1 MDKYVFIGATLALT
15 IYAQIT
21 MKWRALVLAP
31 SVPARK
37 IDYLIMMYTDPWVL
51 SVFVCALAASVSWS
65 LAIERTPL
73 TLAYPFMA
81 LTFALVPL
89 ASFLLL
95 RESLSPMQVLG
106 AGLIVVGIALSAV
119 TT

>member
-1 MDKYVFIGATLALT
+1 MDRYVFIGATLALT
-15 IYAQIT
+15 IYAQII

-31 SVPARK
+31 AVPGRK
-37 IDYLIMMYTDPWVL
+37 IDYLITMYTDPWVL
-51 SVFVCALAASVSWS
+51 SVFACALGASVCWA

-89 ASFLLL
+89 ASFVLL
-95 RESLSPMQVLG
+95 RESLSAMQILG
-106 AGLIVVGIALSAV
+106 AVLIVVGIALSAV
-119 TT
+119 TA